1 MIRVKLSKAKEQE
14 RGEKEWVRG
23 RERRQEHMEN
33 MHVFLTIHSKIL
45 SLDYYWDYSS
55 KER

>member
-1 MIRVKLSKAKEQE
+1 MIRVKLSKAKEWE
-14 RGEKEWVRG
+14 RGEREQV
-23 RERRQEHMEN
+23 RERGEVSTWKTRM
-33 MHVFLTIHSKIL
+33 FSCKIL

>member
-1 MIRVKLSKAKEQE
+1 MIRVKLSKAIEQE